1 MKHSTK
7 EDLLNLRDLL
17 EELRKI
23 EKIKEKSYGHFYYRG
38 KGLLHFHTDSGKLY
52 ADFLNERIELGYI
65 ENPSWEKKNE
75 LLLKIRKYVI
85 NDIS

>member
-1 MKHSTK
+1 MKHSTE
-7 EDLLNLRDLL
+7 EDLINLHDLL
-17 EELRKI
+17 ENIRKI

-52 ADFLNERIELGYI
+52 ADFLDERIELGYI
-65 ENPSWEKKNE
+65 ETPSREKKNE
-75 LLLKIRKYVI
+75 LLLKIREYVN